1 MAIPFDYPCGG
12 ALLQVGS
19 HFVQQALLRWFQDP
33 ARPGFVWTYVRG
45 QEPHLAN
52 IAKVAQSPGFY
63 DPEVETALN
72 QHVEAPTTPLLD
84 VLRRGED
91 LNAEGRYR
99 VAVYV
104 ATTIKRVPRSRQRGK
119 PLIPKV
125 LEDVVEGLRAELPDL
140 AAGDTARLE
149 KYRIDLDA
157 AHEKYRAAAP
167 PDVLDQ
173 LRDPR
178 PTREMVEAIRSM
190 SWRLL
195 VATPPEMFLTSDN
208 PVFYFE
214 GRGLGNADSEFS
226 LPLSPMHSLH
236 GCRQP
241 VPGGGLEVRP
251 AERKLVYELNRRMAN
266 NATKLLFANKKLKFP
281 STLLRKGDRH
291 FLSLINWGY

>member
-1 MAIPFDYPCGG
+1 M
-12 ALLQVGS
+12 LLQVGS

-33 ARPGFVWTYVRG
+33 TRPGFVWTYVRG
-45 QEPHLAN
+45 QEPRLAN

-63 DPEVETALN
+63 DPDVETALN

-84 VLRRGED
+84 ALRRGED

-104 ATTIKRVPRSRQRGK
+104 ATTIKRVPRSRQRGQA
-119 PLIPKV
+119 LIPQV
-125 LEDVVEGLRAELPDL
+125 LENVVEGLRAELPDL

-149 KYRIDLDA
+149 KWRIDLKA
-157 AHEKYRAAAP
+157 AHEKYRAAP
-167 PDVLDQ
+167 PPEVLDQ

-190 SWRLL
+190 AWRLL
-195 VATPPEMFLTSDN
+195 VATPPEVFLTSDN

-226 LPLSPMHSLH
+226 FPRLRRTASMVVVSRSPAVASRC
-236 GCRQP
+236 GRQSAKSCT
-241 VPGGGLEVRP
+241 R
-251 AERKLVYELNRRMAN
+251 
-266 NATKLLFANKKLKFP
+266 
-281 STLLRKGDRH
+281 
-291 FLSLINWGY
+291 